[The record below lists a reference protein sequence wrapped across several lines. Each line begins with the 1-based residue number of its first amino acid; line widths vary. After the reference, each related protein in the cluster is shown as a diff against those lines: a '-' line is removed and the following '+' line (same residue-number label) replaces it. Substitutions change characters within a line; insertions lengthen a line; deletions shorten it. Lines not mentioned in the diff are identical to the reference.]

1 MASRADTLTSTTKQL
16 EFFSDFTNAFKQSPF
31 SKQLSILTNEKSVNQ
46 SLKNLILTN
55 TGERLF
61 QPNIGSDIRTML
73 FEPNYLD
80 YLNKIE
86 MLIKNTIAIS
96 EPRINLLRIDFPETN
111 DPKVVDISLT
121 YQLINNP
128 EEITY
133 NLILKR
139 VR

>member
-1 MASRADTLTSTTKQL
+1 MSSRADTLTGTKKQL
-16 EFFSDFTNAFKQSPF
+16 EFFSDFTNSFKQSPF
-31 SKQLSILTNEKSVNQ
+31 SRELSRLTNEKSVNQ

-111 DPKVVDISLT
+111 DPTVVDISLT

>member
-1 MASRADTLTSTTKQL
+1 MVSRADTLTGSSKQL
-16 EFFSDFTNAFKQSPF
+16 EFFSDFTNSFKQSPF
-31 SKQLSILTNEKSVNQ
+31 SKELSRLTNEKSVNQ
-46 SLKNLILTN
+46 SLKNLIYTN
-55 TGERLF
+55 VGERLF
-61 QPNIGSDIRTML
+61 QPNIGSDIMTML
-73 FEPNYLD
+73 FELNYRE

-86 MLIKNTIAIS
+86 LMIKNTIAIS
-96 EPRINLLRIDFPETN
+96 EPRIRLLSVTFPETE
-111 DPKVVDISLT
+111 DPTLVTITLV